1 MSGIGVYPGSFDPPT
16 VAHLAIAEAARDQ
29 AGLDRVVLAVS
40 RQALGKGQGA
50 GPRLADRLAVLTAI
64 ADRLGWLGVVLTDR
78 QLIADVSAGYDAV
91 IVGADKWAQILDPVW
106 YESLEARDAAVARLP
121 RVLVAPRPPFSPTG
135 IKLLEVAPEHHE
147 ISSSAVRAGRREWMA
162 PEAAAFD
169 DDTGAWSDPARY
181 SRWCARNHPA

>member
-40 RQALGKGQGA
+40 RQALGKGEGA

-64 ADRLGWLGVVLTDR
+64 ADRLGWLGVVLTDQ

-106 YESLEARDAAVARLP
+106 YDSLDARDAAVAT
-121 RVLVAPRPPFSPTG
+121 AAAG
-135 IKLLEVAPEHHE
+135 
-147 ISSSAVRAGRREWMA
+147 AGR
-162 PEAAAFD
+162 PETALFPCRDRAAGGGARASRD
-169 DDTGAWSDPARY
+169 QLECGPGRTAGVDGTGGR
-181 SRWCARNHPA
+181 RLR